1 MPIIETPYWWET
13 DDLNFSSYFLKDN
26 NIRNTYDL
34 AIVGGGFTGLSAA
47 ITASKIG
54 AKVLVIDK
62 AIPGQGASTRNG
74 GMLGAPHKISFIE
87 TVKTYG
93 EELAREL
100 LHEGVEGYNFT
111 KDLLTNEYVD
121 SEFSNYGRLRL
132 AWSSQDFIQLKRD
145 VEEAKRIANYNVN
158 IIDKKDLHYHIG
170 SKKYFG
176 AALFKDHGGLNP
188 MKFHNSL
195 MQNAIRLGVDF
206 LVNTSVKKIYSNGS
220 QKLLVMEKN
229 EIATK
234 KILLATNGYTT
245 SNFNYIKNRIFP
257 VPSFIISTEPLNRQ
271 LIKALAPGKHMMV
284 ETRSRACYFRISSDG
299 TRLLF
304 GGRAALHMINNKKA
318 SVVLRNLMV
327 DIFPDLQDVKITHCW
342 SGWTGFTF
350 SKLPHVGIYNNLNF
364 ALGYSGNG
372 VALSPYLGHK
382 AALQTLGHEKG
393 QTAFSKTKFESR
405 FYYYGKPWFLKFAS
419 YYYRIKDFCENK
431 KRTIN

>member
-1 MPIIETPYWWET
+1 MPVIETPYWWET
-13 DDLNFSSYFLKDN
+13 DHLNFTSYFFKDN
-26 NIRNTYDL
+26 NIKSAYDL

-54 AKVLVIDK
+54 AKVIVIDK
-62 AIPGQGASTRNG
+62 TIPGHGASTRNG

-100 LHEGVEGYNFT
+100 LGEGIKGYNFT
-111 KDLLTNEYVD
+111 KDLLTNEYVN

-132 AWSSQDFIQLKRD
+132 AWNSQDFVQLKRD
-145 VEEAKRIANYNVN
+145 VEEAKRIANYDVT
-158 IIDKKDLHYHIG
+158 IVEKKDLHNHIG
-170 SKKYFG
+170 SEKYFG

-195 MQNAIRLGVDF
+195 MQKAIRLGVDF
-206 LVNTSVKKIYSNGS
+206 LVNAKVKNIYSKGS
-220 QKLLVMEKN
+220 QKLIVMDES
-229 EIATK
+229 EIVSK
-234 KILLATNGYTT
+234 KVLLATNGYTT
-245 SNFNYIKNRIFP
+245 SNFNYVRNRIFP
-257 VPSFIISTEPLNRQ
+257 VPSFIISTEPLSRQ
-271 LIKALAPGKHMMV
+271 LIESLAPGKHMMV

-318 SVVLRNLMV
+318 SGILRNLMV
-327 DIFPDLQDVKITHCW
+327 DIFPVLQDVKITHCW

-382 AALQTLGHEKG
+382 AALQALDQEEG

-405 FYYYGKPWFLKFAS
+405 FYYYGRPWFLKFAS
-419 YYYRIKDFCENK
+419 YRYRIKDFFENK
-431 KRTIN
+431 KRAIN